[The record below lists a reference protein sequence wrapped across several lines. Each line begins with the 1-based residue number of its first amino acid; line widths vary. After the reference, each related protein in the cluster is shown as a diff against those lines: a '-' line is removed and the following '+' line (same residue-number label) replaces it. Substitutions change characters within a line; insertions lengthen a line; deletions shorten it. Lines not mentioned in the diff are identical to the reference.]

1 MTPDEAAGALLAKA
15 EAELGPALPIDV
27 ETIATELEGLDVS
40 ERANL
45 ARLPGLQPPPT
56 TALSGLL
63 LPDEKRIW
71 VEATEAARSPGRR
84 RFTIAHEL
92 GHWCLHHEGP
102 AHARRAMWC
111 RPADVGPD
119 IIIKVKGDRRI
130 EAEANR
136 FAASLLMP
144 EQQVRAAA
152 DRARLSIPLLAR
164 RFGVSA
170 RAMQIR
176 LETLQMLPDYMR

>member
-1 MTPDEAAGALLAKA
+1 MKPEEAAGALLARA
-15 EAELGPALPIDV
+15 EAELGWALPIDV
-27 ETIATELEGLDVS
+27 DEIATELEGLDIA

-45 ARLPGLQPPPT
+45 GRLPGLDPPPT
-56 TALSGLL
+56 SALSGLL
-63 LPDEKRIW
+63 LPAEKRIW

-92 GHWCLHHEGP
+92 GHWCLHHRGD
-102 AHARRAMWC
+102 AHTGRAQWC
-111 RPADVGPD
+111 RPTDVGPEF
-119 IIIKVKGDRRI
+119 IKVKGDRLV

-136 FAASLLMP
+136 FAATLLMP
-144 EQQVRAAA
+144 EAHVRAQAEQT
-152 DRARLSIPLLAR
+152 LLNIPLLAR